1 MRWWYF
7 LRRVLLLFLTL
18 WTAATINFF
27 IPKLAPRNPV
37 REKVLQLAQSG
48 GYIEEGIEEMVKAY
62 EEKFGLD
69 QPLWKQYLNYVWDM
83 LHFNLGYSLANYPK
97 TVMELI
103 GESLPWTLGLLSV
116 TVILSFL
123 IGNLLGALIAW
134 PKSPRFLEYLVAPMM
149 TFSAVPYYIFGLVL
163 IYYLAFRAKLFPLGG
178 GYTLGTIP
186 NKSLSFY
193 LDVAYH
199 SILPALSMIIANIG
213 GWALGMRGMMVTV
226 QGEDYMILAEAKGLK
241 PSRIFLR
248 YAVRNALLPQVTSL
262 ALSLARVVSGSVLVE
277 TVFAYPGIGSLLAD
291 AIRQFD
297 YFTIYGIVFMVI
309 VGIGVATLILDLIYP
324 LLDPRIRYEGE

>member
-37 REKVLQLAQSG
+37 REKVLQLAQTG

-134 PKSPRFLEYLVAPMM
+134 PKSPRFLEYLVAPLM

>member
-1 MRWWYF
+1 VRWWYF

-186 NKSLSFY
+186 SKSLSFY

-199 SILPALSMIIANIG
+199 SILPALSMIIASIG

-309 VGIGVATLILDLIYP
+309 VGIAVATLILDLIYP

>member
-1 MRWWYF
+1 VRWWYF

-18 WTAATINFF
+18 WAAATINFF

-37 REKVLQLAQSG
+37 REKVLQLAQTG

-62 EEKFGLD
+62 EKKFGLD

-103 GESLPWTLGLLSV
+103 GESLPWTMGLLSV

-134 PKSPRFLEYLVAPMM
+134 PKSPRSLEYLVAPMM

-186 NKSLSFY
+186 SKSLSFY

-199 SILPALSMIIANIG
+199 SILPALSMIIASIG

-241 PSRIFLR
+241 SSRIFLR

-297 YFTIYGIVFMVI
+297 YFTIYGVVFMVI
-309 VGIGVATLILDLIYP
+309 VGIAVATLILDLIYP